1 MNVYAKQKQT
11 LRYKKQT
18 STAFLNLGNQSS
30 GIWYVTKAECI
41 FEATMKTLRFNLFLE
56 PQILESKYIFEEMF
70 PKAIPNTKVTEC
82 LNSNLRQKLQFNV
95 CVSVFNSLIISK
107 YKQTSRILEGCNS
120 FPPPLVINSPLAV
133 SSEDNKVNTR
143 PLYLP

>member
-1 MNVYAKQKQT
+1 
-11 LRYKKQT
+11 
-18 STAFLNLGNQSS
+18 
-30 GIWYVTKAECI
+30 
-41 FEATMKTLRFNLFLE
+41 MKTLRFNLFLE

-95 CVSVFNSLIISK
+95 CASVFNSLIISK

-120 FPPPLVINSPLAV
+120 FPTPLVIIPLLQFLLRTIKSIPGLFICHENPHPFSNITTKERRMRKSQAAYQ
-133 SSEDNKVNTR
+133 SHAKC
-143 PLYLP
+143 